1 MARLHRD
8 SQRETTTSGASL
20 CPSEGGATG
29 GSATALLPYSPADG
43 SVWEWCQRRGP
54 GRMGPLDWWTLRLY
68 ACIEDWAIRKG
79 LGTGSVQQQ
88 QRIVGELL
96 GLGEEVLDTARGSL
110 EHAMVST
117 QTQDNLR
124 LFFIACL
131 SSGVERRGGRLS
143 IRLGRKARR
152 KDQSLAQWI
161 WVHLLR
167 PWLPEARRA
176 TGEYRRQDA
185 RVWEAAATWFIAVTG
200 NDDGVALF
208 TEGRSKPQTHAT
220 PDTVPR
226 WDSEV
231 RDERQRNLRAFA
243 EALSHVRSGRLAVWS
258 EPPPDPRETPGGRL
272 SPANVIRNAPE
283 VRQALYRAYVLF
295 GGREGDNTGREAPL
309 RRLAVFLAAWRPAY
323 WPPASKRHHAQSSR
337 RDLKV
342 EVNRLRREM
351 NLLGTPR
358 RSST

>member
-29 GSATALLPYSPADG
+29 GSATALPPYSPADG

-54 GRMGPLDWWTLRLY
+54 DRMGPLDWWTLWLH
-68 ACIEDWAIRKG
+68 ASVEGWAVRKG
-79 LGTGSVQQQ
+79 LGSASVQQQ
-88 QRIVGELL
+88 WRVVAELL
-96 GLGEEVLDTARGSL
+96 NLGEEVLDTARGSL
-110 EHAMVST
+110 EHAMVSA

-124 LFFIACL
+124 FFFITCL
-131 SSGVERRGGRLS
+131 SSAVERRGASLS

-167 PWLPEARRA
+167 PWLPEAPRA

-185 RVWEAAATWFIAVTG
+185 RVWEAAAAWLLAITG

-208 TEGRSKPQTHAT
+208 TEGRSKSQTHAA

-231 RDERQRNLRAFA
+231 RDERQRNLRSFA
-243 EALSHVRSGRLAVWS
+243 EALRHVRSGHLAVQR
-258 EPPPDPRETPGGRL
+258 EEQPDPTQTADGRL
-272 SPANVIRNAPE
+272 SPASVIRNAPE
-283 VRQALYRAYVLF
+283 VKQALYRAYVLF
-295 GGREGDNTGREAPL
+295 GGREGDNTGREVPL

-323 WPPASKRHHAQSSR
+323 WPPAFKRHQAQSS
-337 RDLKV
+337 
-342 EVNRLRREM
+342 
-351 NLLGTPR
+351 
-358 RSST
+358 